1 MGRRRRSPG
10 KRRTTVEK
18 GHSAVGYRRCHDP
31 GGDQEREVEE
41 MECVC
46 RRFFIDAKGQRCRV
60 EYGLCGRNKCGPCFQ
75 LMGKWDAGIPFV
87 SAVVRALWIREF
99 YQFIQT
105 SPADT
110 LALVK
115 WNPPVEVFA
124 LAKWNK
130 KKKRVLTAADSQF
143 EEEWFG
149 PQLPFPTERRP
160 QARAWESNIEEETIR
175 QDWLQQSKIKI
186 GDHLT
191 DDERTQVVKLL

>member
-1 MGRRRRSPG
+1 M
-10 KRRTTVEK
+10 
-18 GHSAVGYRRCHDP
+18 
-31 GGDQEREVEE
+31 
-41 MECVC
+41 
-46 RRFFIDAKGQRCRV
+46 
-60 EYGLCGRNKCGPCFQ
+60 
-75 LMGKWDAGIPFV
+75 
-87 SAVVRALWIREF
+87 
-99 YQFIQT
+99 
-105 SPADT
+105 
-110 LALVK
+110 
-115 WNPPVEVFA
+115 EVFA